1 MIGVAKRNEIGG
13 PARCVPALVVVGTA
27 CMVWLLSGGAPGAY
41 AAEAVVTNQL
51 SDSVSFVDLA
61 SDKTIAHVKVGGKP
75 AGVAL
80 SADRTRAYVTAPETG
95 ELIELDTVRRT
106 VSRRLKVS
114 GGPLGVAAHP
124 SRAEVYVADW
134 YAHKIVIVDGT
145 TLTAVAEV
153 TVGQSPSGLAVTPD
167 GTKLVSADR
176 DSNQISI
183 VDLAT
188 RTVVA
193 VVPVGA
199 RPFGVTISADGAT
212 ASTANVASND
222 VSVVDLATRALVGTV
237 KVGHR
242 PYAIAFAG
250 GRGFAT
256 DQGIGTITV
265 FDPVNRQPV
274 QTIEACDH
282 PEGIEASADQAHVY
296 VACWGDNVM
305 LKIDAKTLDIAGRIA
320 VGDGPRA
327 FGKFL
332 R

>member
-1 MIGVAKRNEIGG
+1 MRPSSRRRLTCRDRRRKRNEIGG

-145 TLTAVAEV
+145 TLTAVAEKSSR
-153 TVGQSPSGLAVTPD
+153 TIAVEASRSPD
-167 GTKLVSADR
+167 GMKLVSADR
-176 DSNQISI
+176 DNQQISI

-199 RPFGVTISADGAT
+199 RPFGVTISADGALLPPPM
-212 ASTANVASND
+212 SP
-222 VSVVDLATRALVGTV
+222 ATTCRSLICN
-237 KVGHR
+237 
-242 PYAIAFAG
+242 PCAG
-250 GRGFAT
+250 WHGQGR
-256 DQGIGTITV
+256 
-265 FDPVNRQPV
+265 
-274 QTIEACDH
+274 
-282 PEGIEASADQAHVY
+282 ASAIRDCVCRRAGF
-296 VACWGDNVM
+296 CDRPGDRHDHRVRSGQPP
-305 LKIDAKTLDIAGRIA
+305 AGS
-320 VGDGPRA
+320 DH
-327 FGKFL
+327 
-332 R
+332 